1 MSHVT
6 QFPLEVADVTLW
18 DLTALCLWSKWK
30 DARDDQQGSGG
41 GHFHKDRRG
50 KSVRIIIEIDKK
62 NM

>member
-1 MSHVT
+1 MSHVAE
-6 QFPLEVADVTLW
+6 FPLEVADVTLW

-41 GHFHKDRRG
+41 GHVHKDRRG
-50 KSVRIIIEIDKK
+50 KSVRIIIEMDKK